1 MKKKKKWI
9 WVVVAVVALLLL
21 LRIAFGGHSNGRFM
35 IDTEVVVCDSVINEV
50 TATGVVQ
57 PVYKVTVGT
66 QVSGIVKHL
75 YADYNDKVRRGD
87 LLAELDKSLLQ
98 EELNVSRAQL
108 SVATSQKNLAQK
120 NFDRVKQLFEQ
131 QAATQQ
137 EYDQAE
143 AELDQSSNQ
152 LVTAKA
158 NYGNAVTNLKY
169 AEIYSPIDGI
179 IISRQVEEGQTVQ
192 GAYSVPDLF
201 TIAKN
206 MTEIQVEAKVDEA
219 DIGKVHVG
227 QSVTFKV
234 DAFPNDQFEG
244 RVKQIRMEPQIN
256 NNVVTYVVII
266 TADNPEEKLF
276 PGMTANVKIIVEK
289 GSGLVVPSYGTQLLV
304 DSALLAKEGYK
315 VVPVS
320 HKSKDANYI
329 WLKEGKT
336 LRQVEVVLG
345 VKDKIHAIALKGVHE
360 GDTVIGSVVDVTKQ
374 QQERSED
381 GPF

>member
-1 MKKKKKWI
+1 MKKKRKWI
-9 WVVVAVVALLLL
+9 WAVVALVAVILV
-21 LRIAFGGHSNGRFM
+21 LRLAFGGHKHDRFL

-120 NFDRVKQLFEQ
+120 NFDRIKQLFEQ

-227 QSVTFKV
+227 QTVTFKV

-256 NNVVTYVVII
+256 NNVVTYIVII

-276 PGMTANVKIIVEK
+276 PGMTANVKIIVER
-289 GSGLVVPSYGTQLLV
+289 GSGLIVPSYGTQLTM
-304 DSALLAKEGYK
+304 DSALLSKEGSTL
-315 VVPVS
+315 VPVK
-320 HKSKDANYI
+320 HKADGGTYLWMKD
-329 WLKEGKT
+329 GKT
-336 LRQVEVVLG
+336 LRQVEVTLG
-345 VKDKIHAIALKGVHE
+345 VKDKIHAIAISGVKE
-360 GDTVIGSVVDVTKQ
+360 GDTVISSVVDVAKQ
-374 QQERSED
+374 QQERNN

>member
-1 MKKKKKWI
+1 MKKKRKWI
-9 WVVVAVVALLLL
+9 WAVVALVAVILV
-21 LRIAFGGHSNGRFM
+21 LRLAFGGHKHDRFL

-120 NFDRVKQLFEQ
+120 NFDRIKQLFEQ

-227 QSVTFKV
+227 QTVTFKV

-256 NNVVTYVVII
+256 NNVVTYIVII

-276 PGMTANVKIIVEK
+276 PGMTANVKIIVER
-289 GSGLVVPSYGTQLLV
+289 GSGLIVPSYGTQLTM
-304 DSALLAKEGYK
+304 DSALLSKEGYTL
-315 VVPVS
+315 VPVK
-320 HKSKDANYI
+320 HEADGGTYLWMKD
-329 WLKEGKT
+329 GKT
-336 LRQVEVVLG
+336 LRQVEVTLG
-345 VKDKIHAIALKGVHE
+345 VKDKIHAIAISGVKE
-360 GDTVIGSVVDVTKQ
+360 GDTVISSVVDVAKQ
-374 QQERSED
+374 QQERNN

>member
-1 MKKKKKWI
+1 MKKKRKWI
-9 WVVVAVVALLLL
+9 WIIVVAVVAIIV
-21 LRIAFGGHSNGRFM
+21 LRFAFGGHKGGRLLV
-35 IDTEVVVCDSVINEV
+35 DTQVVVTDEVTSVI

-98 EELNVSRAQL
+98 EQLNVSHAQL
-108 SVATSQKNLAQK
+108 LVATSQNKLAQK
-120 NFDRVKQLFEQ
+120 NFDRVKQLFDQ
-131 QAATQQ
+131 HAATQQ

-158 NYGNAVTNLKY
+158 NYDNAVTNLKY

-219 DIGKVHVG
+219 DIGKVRVG
-227 QSVTFKV
+227 QEVTFKV
-234 DAFPNDQFEG
+234 DAFSDDQFVG
-244 RVKQIRMEPQIN
+244 KVKQIRMEPQIN
-256 NNVVTYVVII
+256 NNVVTYIVII
-266 TADNPEEKLF
+266 TADNPQEKLF
-276 PGMTANVKIIVEK
+276 PGMTANVRIVVEK
-289 GSGLVVPSYGTQLLV
+289 GSGLVVPSYGTQIVV
-304 DSALLAKEGYK
+304 DSVMLSREGYEIQPVSQEKEGCTYLWVK
-315 VVPVS
+315 KG
-320 HKSKDANYI
+320 KSI
-329 WLKEGKT
+329 
-336 LRQVEVVLG
+336 RQVEVTLG
-345 VKDKIHAIALKGVHE
+345 VKDKVRAIALSGVNE
-360 GDTVIGSVVDVTKQ
+360 GDTVVCSVVDVTKQ
-374 QQERSED
+374 QQDRSD
-381 GPF
+381 GTF

>member
-1 MKKKKKWI
+1 MKKKRKWI
-9 WVVVAVVALLLL
+9 WIIVAIVAVALLLRL
-21 LRIAFGGHSNGRFM
+21 AFGGHKNGRFL

-143 AELDQSSNQ
+143 AELDQASNQ

-206 MTEIQVEAKVDEA
+206 MAEIQVEAKVDEA
-219 DIGKVHVG
+219 DIGMVRVG
-227 QSVTFKV
+227 QTVTFKV

-256 NNVVTYVVII
+256 NNVVTYIVII
-266 TADNPEEKLF
+266 TADNPQEKLF

-289 GSGLVVPSYGTQLLV
+289 GTGMIVPSYGIQLTM
-304 DSALLAKEGYK
+304 DSAMLAKDGYK
-315 VVPVS
+315 VIPLA
-320 HKSKDANYI
+320 SKTDSVASL
-329 WLKEGKT
+329 WLKNGKT
-336 LRQVEVVLG
+336 IRQVEVTLG
-345 VKDKIHAIALKGVHE
+345 VKDKVHAIAISGVSE
-360 GDTVIGSVVDVTKQ
+360 GDTVVSSVVDVTKQ
-374 QQERSED
+374 QQERSD

>member
-1 MKKKKKWI
+1 MKKKRKWI
-9 WVVVAVVALLLL
+9 WAVAAVLVLVLL
-21 LRIAFGGHSNGRFM
+21 LRIVFGGHSNGRFM
-35 IDTEVVVCDSVINEV
+35 IDTQVVVCDSVVSEV

-158 NYGNAVTNLKY
+158 NYGNAVTNLTY

-219 DIGKVHVG
+219 DIGKVQVG

-234 DAFPNDQFEG
+234 DAFPNDPFQG
-244 RVKQIRMEPQIN
+244 MVKQIRMEPQIN
-256 NNVVTYVVII
+256 NNVVTYIVII
-266 TADNPEEKLF
+266 TAENPEEKLF
-276 PGMTANVKIIVEK
+276 PGMTANVKIIVAK
-289 GSGLVVPSYGTQLLV
+289 GSGLVVPSYGTQLSV
-304 DSALLAKEGYK
+304 DSAMLARDGYK

-320 HKSKDANYI
+320 HKSESANYL

-336 LRQVEVVLG
+336 FRQVEVVLG
-345 VKDKIHAIALKGVHE
+345 VKDKIRAVALEGVHE
-360 GDTVIGSVVDVTKQ
+360 GDTVISSLVDVTKQ
-374 QQERSED
+374 QQERSDD

>member
-1 MKKKKKWI
+1 M
-9 WVVVAVVALLLL
+9 L
-21 LRIAFGGHSNGRFM
+21 LRLAFGGHKNGRFL
-35 IDTEVVVCDSVINEV
+35 IDTEVVVCDSVTNEV

-219 DIGKVHVG
+219 DIGKVRVG
-227 QSVTFKV
+227 QMVTFKV
-234 DAFPNDQFEG
+234 DAFPDDQFEG
-244 RVKQIRMEPQIN
+244 RVKQIRMEPQVN
-256 NNVVTYVVII
+256 NNVVTYIVII

-289 GSGLVVPSYGTQLLV
+289 GSGLVVPSYGTQLV
-304 DSALLAKEGYK
+304 IDSTILSREGYETHPITNK
-315 VVPVS
+315 AEGS
-320 HKSKDANYI
+320 TYL
-329 WLKEGKT
+329 WLKQGKT
-336 LRQVEVVLG
+336 LRQVEVTLG
-345 VKDKIHAIALKGVHE
+345 VKDKIHAIALSGVEE
-360 GDTVIGSVVDVTKQ
+360 GDTVVSSVVDVTKQ
-374 QQERSED
+374 QQERSD

>member
-1 MKKKKKWI
+1 MKKKRKWI
-9 WVVVAVVALLLL
+9 WIIVAIVAVALLLRL
-21 LRIAFGGHSNGRFM
+21 AFGGHKNDRFL

-143 AELDQSSNQ
+143 AELDQASNQ

-206 MTEIQVEAKVDEA
+206 MAEIQVEAKVDEA
-219 DIGKVHVG
+219 DIGMVRVG
-227 QSVTFKV
+227 QTVTFKV

-256 NNVVTYVVII
+256 NNVVTYIVII
-266 TADNPEEKLF
+266 TADNPQEKLF

-289 GSGLVVPSYGTQLLV
+289 GTGMIVPSYGIQLTL
-304 DSALLAKEGYK
+304 DSAMLAKDGYN
-315 VVPVS
+315 VIPLA
-320 HKSKDANYI
+320 SKTDRVASL
-329 WLKEGKT
+329 WLKNGKT
-336 LRQVEVVLG
+336 IRQVEVTLG
-345 VKDKIHAIALKGVHE
+345 VKDKVHAIALSGVSE
-360 GDTVIGSVVDVTKQ
+360 GDTVVSSVVDVTKQ
-374 QQERSED
+374 QQERSD

>member
-1 MKKKKKWI
+1 MKKKRKWI
-9 WVVVAVVALLLL
+9 WIIVAVVAVILL
-21 LRIAFGGHSNGRFM
+21 LRLAFGGHKNGRFL
-35 IDTEVVVCDSVINEV
+35 IDTEVVVCDSVTNEV

-219 DIGKVHVG
+219 DIGKVRVG
-227 QSVTFKV
+227 QMVTFKV
-234 DAFPNDQFEG
+234 DAFPDDQFEG
-244 RVKQIRMEPQIN
+244 RVKQIRMEPQVN
-256 NNVVTYVVII
+256 NNVVTYIVII

-289 GSGLVVPSYGTQLLV
+289 GSGLVVPSYGTQLV
-304 DSALLAKEGYK
+304 IDSTVLSREGYEIHPITNK
-315 VVPVS
+315 AEGS
-320 HKSKDANYI
+320 TYL
-329 WLKEGKT
+329 WLKHGKT
-336 LRQVEVVLG
+336 LRQVEVTLG
-345 VKDKIHAIALKGVHE
+345 VKDKIHAIALSGVEE
-360 GDTVIGSVVDVTKQ
+360 GDTVVSSVVDVTKQ
-374 QQERSED
+374 QQERSD

>member
-1 MKKKKKWI
+1 MAI
-9 WVVVAVVALLLL
+9 VAVALLLRL
-21 LRIAFGGHSNGRFM
+21 AFGGHKNDRFL

-143 AELDQSSNQ
+143 AELDQASNQ

-206 MTEIQVEAKVDEA
+206 MAEIQVEAKVDEA
-219 DIGKVHVG
+219 DIGMVRVG
-227 QSVTFKV
+227 QTVTFKV

-256 NNVVTYVVII
+256 NNVVTYIVII
-266 TADNPEEKLF
+266 TADNPQEKLF

-289 GSGLVVPSYGTQLLV
+289 GTGMIVPSYGIQLTL
-304 DSALLAKEGYK
+304 DSAMLAKDGYN
-315 VVPVS
+315 VIPLA
-320 HKSKDANYI
+320 SKTDRVASL
-329 WLKEGKT
+329 WLKNGKT
-336 LRQVEVVLG
+336 IRQVEVTLG
-345 VKDKIHAIALKGVHE
+345 VKDKVHAIALSGVSE
-360 GDTVIGSVVDVTKQ
+360 GDTVVSSVVDVTKQ
-374 QQERSED
+374 QQERSD

>member
-1 MKKKKKWI
+1 MKKKRKWI
-9 WVVVAVVALLLL
+9 WAVVALVAVILV
-21 LRIAFGGHSNGRFM
+21 LRLAFGGHKHDRFL

-120 NFDRVKQLFEQ
+120 NFDRIKQLFEQ

-227 QSVTFKV
+227 QTVTFKV

-256 NNVVTYVVII
+256 NNVVTYIVII

-276 PGMTANVKIIVEK
+276 PGMTANVKIIVER
-289 GSGLVVPSYGTQLLV
+289 GSGLIVPSYGTQLTM
-304 DSALLAKEGYK
+304 DSALLSKEGYTL
-315 VVPVS
+315 VPVK
-320 HKSKDANYI
+320 HKADGGTYLWMKD
-329 WLKEGKT
+329 GKT
-336 LRQVEVVLG
+336 LRQVEVTLG
-345 VKDKIHAIALKGVHE
+345 VKDKIHAIAISGVKE
-360 GDTVIGSVVDVTKQ
+360 GDTVISSVVDVAKQ
-374 QQERSED
+374 QQERNN

>member
-9 WVVVAVVALLLL
+9 WIIVAIVAVLLL
-21 LRIAFGGHSNGRFM
+21 LRLAFGGHKNGRFL
-35 IDTEVVVCDSVINEV
+35 IDTEVTVCDSVTNEV

-120 NFDRVKQLFEQ
+120 NFDRIKQLYEQ

-143 AELDQSSNQ
+143 AELDQASNQ

-179 IISRQVEEGQTVQ
+179 VISRQVEEGQTVQ

-219 DIGKVHVG
+219 DIGKVRVG
-227 QSVTFKV
+227 QAVTFKV

-244 RVKQIRMEPQIN
+244 MVKQIRMEPQIN
-256 NNVVTYVVII
+256 NNVVTYIVII
-266 TADNPEEKLF
+266 TADNPDEKLF

-289 GSGLVVPSYGTQLLV
+289 GSGLVVPSYASQLTL
-304 DSALLAKEGYK
+304 DSTMLSHEGYE
-315 VVPVS
+315 VIPVS
-320 HKSKDANYI
+320 GRTDSSTYL
-329 WLKEGKT
+329 WLKNGKT
-336 LRQVEVVLG
+336 LRQVEVTLG
-345 VKDKIHAIALKGVHE
+345 VKDKIHAIAVSGVQE
-360 GDTVIGSVVDVTKQ
+360 GDTIVSSVVDVTKQ
-374 QQERSED
+374 QQERSD
-381 GPF
+381 GPMF

>member
-1 MKKKKKWI
+1 MKKKRKWI
-9 WVVVAVVALLLL
+9 WIIVAVVAVILL
-21 LRIAFGGHSNGRFM
+21 LRLAFGGHKNGRFL
-35 IDTEVVVCDSVINEV
+35 IDTEVVVCDSVTNEV

-152 LVTAKA
+152 LIQAKA

-179 IISRQVEEGQTVQ
+179 VISRQVEEGQTVQ

-219 DIGKVHVG
+219 DVGKVKVG
-227 QSVTFKV
+227 QAVTFKV
-234 DAFPNDQFEG
+234 DAFPDDLFEG

-266 TADNPEEKLF
+266 TADNPDEKLF

-289 GSGLVVPSYGTQLLV
+289 GSGLVVPSYGTQLV
-304 DSALLAKEGYK
+304 IDSTILSREGYETHPITNK
-315 VVPVS
+315 AEGS
-320 HKSKDANYI
+320 TYL
-329 WLKEGKT
+329 WLKQGKT
-336 LRQVEVVLG
+336 LRQVEVTLG
-345 VKDKIHAIALKGVHE
+345 VKDKIHAIALSGVEE
-360 GDTVIGSVVDVTKQ
+360 GDTVVSSVVDVTKQ
-374 QQERSED
+374 QQERSD

>member
-1 MKKKKKWI
+1 MKKKRKWI
-9 WVVVAVVALLLL
+9 WAVAAVLVLVLL
-21 LRIAFGGHSNGRFM
+21 LRIVFGGHSNGRFM
-35 IDTEVVVCDSVINEV
+35 IDTQVVVCDSVVSEV

-219 DIGKVHVG
+219 DIGKVQVG

-234 DAFPNDQFEG
+234 DAFPNDPFQG
-244 RVKQIRMEPQIN
+244 MVKQIRMEPQIN
-256 NNVVTYVVII
+256 NNVVTYIVII
-266 TADNPEEKLF
+266 TAENPEEKLF
-276 PGMTANVKIIVEK
+276 PGMTANVKIIVAK
-289 GSGLVVPSYGTQLLV
+289 GSGLVVPSYGTQLSV
-304 DSALLAKEGYK
+304 DSAMLARDGYK

-320 HKSKDANYI
+320 HKSESANYL

-336 LRQVEVVLG
+336 FRQVEVVLG
-345 VKDKIHAIALKGVHE
+345 VKDKIRAVALEGVHE
-360 GDTVIGSVVDVTKQ
+360 GDTVISSLVDVTKQ
-374 QQERSED
+374 QQERSDD

>member
-1 MKKKKKWI
+1 MAL
-9 WVVVAVVALLLL
+9 VAVILV
-21 LRIAFGGHSNGRFM
+21 LRLAFGGHKHDRFM

-120 NFDRVKQLFEQ
+120 NFDRIKQLFEQ

-227 QSVTFKV
+227 QTVTFKV

-256 NNVVTYVVII
+256 NNVVTYIVII

-276 PGMTANVKIIVEK
+276 PGMTANVKIIVER
-289 GSGLVVPSYGTQLLV
+289 GSGLIVPSYGTQLTM
-304 DSALLAKEGYK
+304 DSALLSKEGYTL
-315 VVPVS
+315 VPVK
-320 HKSKDANYI
+320 HKADGGTYLWMKD
-329 WLKEGKT
+329 GKT
-336 LRQVEVVLG
+336 LRQVEVTLG
-345 VKDKIHAIALKGVHE
+345 VKDKIHAIAISGVKE
-360 GDTVIGSVVDVTKQ
+360 GDTVISSVVDVAKQ
-374 QQERSED
+374 QQERNN

>member
-9 WVVVAVVALLLL
+9 WIVAAVVVVILL
-21 LRIAFGGHSNGRFM
+21 LRLTLGGHKNGRFL
-35 IDTEVVVCDSVINEV
+35 IDTETVVCDSVVNEV
-50 TATGVVQ
+50 TATGIVQ

-75 YADYNDKVRRGD
+75 YADYNDKVHRGQ

-120 NFDRVKQLFEQ
+120 NFDRVKLLFDQ

-179 IISRQVEEGQTVQ
+179 VISRQVEEGQTVQ

-219 DIGKVHVG
+219 DIGKVRVG

-234 DAFPNDQFEG
+234 DAFPNDQFQG
-244 RVKQIRMEPQIN
+244 LVKQIRMEPQVN
-256 NNVVTYVVII
+256 NNVVTYIVII

-289 GSGLVVPSYGTQLLV
+289 GSGLVVPSYGTQLTI
-304 DSALLAKEGYK
+304 DSALLSKEGYTL
-315 VVPVS
+315 VPVS
-320 HKSKDANYI
+320 HKADSGTYL
-329 WLKEGKT
+329 WLKDGKT
-336 LRQVEVVLG
+336 LRQVEVTLG
-345 VKDKIHAIALKGVHE
+345 VKDKIHAVAVSGVKE
-360 GDTVIGSVVDVTKQ
+360 GDTVVSSVVDVTKQ
-374 QQERSED
+374 QQERSD
-381 GPF
+381 GPMF

>member
-1 MKKKKKWI
+1 MKNKRKWI
-9 WVVVAVVALLLL
+9 WIIVAVIAVLLL
-21 LRIAFGGHSNGRFM
+21 LRLVFGRHNSDRFL
-35 IDTEVVVCDSVINEV
+35 IDTEVVTYDSVTSEV
-50 TATGVVQ
+50 TATGVIQ

-108 SVATSQKNLAQK
+108 SVATSQKKLAQK
-120 NFDRVKQLFEQ
+120 NFDRIKQLFEQ

-219 DIGKVHVG
+219 DIGKVHIG
-227 QSVTFKV
+227 QTATFKV

-256 NNVVTYVVII
+256 NNVVTYIVII

-289 GSGLVVPSYGTQLLV
+289 GSGLIVPSYSTQLTM
-304 DSALLAKEGYK
+304 DSALLSKEGYTL
-315 VVPVS
+315 VPVN
-320 HKSKDANYI
+320 HKVDDGTYLWMKN
-329 WLKEGKT
+329 GKT
-336 LRQVEVVLG
+336 LRQVEVSLG
-345 VKDKIHAIALKGVHE
+345 VKDKIHAIAISGVKE
-360 GDTVIGSVVDVTKQ
+360 GDTVISSVIDVDKQ
-374 QQERSED
+374 QQERNN

>member
-1 MKKKKKWI
+1 MKKKRKWI
-9 WVVVAVVALLLL
+9 WIIVAVVAVILL
-21 LRIAFGGHSNGRFM
+21 LRLAFGGHKNGRFL
-35 IDTEVVVCDSVINEV
+35 IDTEVVVCDSVTNEV

-219 DIGKVHVG
+219 DIGKVRVG
-227 QSVTFKV
+227 QMVTFKV
-234 DAFPNDQFEG
+234 DAFPDDQFEG
-244 RVKQIRMEPQIN
+244 RVKQIRMEPQVN
-256 NNVVTYVVII
+256 NNVVTYIVII

-289 GSGLVVPSYGTQLLV
+289 GSGLVVPSYGTQLV
-304 DSALLAKEGYK
+304 IDSTMLSREGYEIH
-315 VVPVS
+315 PVINKAEGS
-320 HKSKDANYI
+320 TYL
-329 WLKEGKT
+329 WLKNGNT
-336 LRQVEVVLG
+336 LRQVEVTLG
-345 VKDKIHAIALKGVHE
+345 VKDKVHAIALSGVKE
-360 GDTVIGSVVDVTKQ
+360 GDTVVSSVVDVTKQ
-374 QQERSED
+374 QQERSD

>member
-1 MKKKKKWI
+1 MKKKRKWI
-9 WVVVAVVALLLL
+9 WAVVALVAVILV
-21 LRIAFGGHSNGRFM
+21 LRLAFGGHKHDRFM

-120 NFDRVKQLFEQ
+120 NFDRIKQLFEQ

-227 QSVTFKV
+227 QTVTFKV

-256 NNVVTYVVII
+256 NNVVTYIVII

-276 PGMTANVKIIVEK
+276 PGMTANVKIIVER
-289 GSGLVVPSYGTQLLV
+289 GSGLIVPSYGTQLTM
-304 DSALLAKEGYK
+304 DSALLSKEGYTW
-315 VVPVS
+315 VPVK
-320 HKSKDANYI
+320 HKADGGTYLWMKD
-329 WLKEGKT
+329 GKT
-336 LRQVEVVLG
+336 LRQVEVTLG
-345 VKDKIHAIALKGVHE
+345 VKDKIHAIAISGVKE
-360 GDTVIGSVVDVTKQ
+360 GDTVISSVVDVAKQ
-374 QQERSED
+374 QQERNN

>member
-1 MKKKKKWI
+1 MKKKRKWI
-9 WVVVAVVALLLL
+9 WIIVAVVAVILL
-21 LRIAFGGHSNGRFM
+21 LRLAFGGHKNGRFL
-35 IDTEVVVCDSVINEV
+35 IDTEVVVCDSVTNEV

-219 DIGKVHVG
+219 DIGKVRVG
-227 QSVTFKV
+227 QMVTFKV
-234 DAFPNDQFEG
+234 DAFPDDQFEG
-244 RVKQIRMEPQIN
+244 RVKQIRMEPQVN
-256 NNVVTYVVII
+256 NNVVTYIVII

-289 GSGLVVPSYGTQLLV
+289 GSGLVVPSYGTQLV
-304 DSALLAKEGYK
+304 IDSTILSREGYETHPITNK
-315 VVPVS
+315 AEGS
-320 HKSKDANYI
+320 TYL
-329 WLKEGKT
+329 WLKQGKT
-336 LRQVEVVLG
+336 LRQVEVTLG
-345 VKDKIHAIALKGVHE
+345 VKDKIHAIALSGVEE
-360 GDTVIGSVVDVTKQ
+360 GDTVVSSVVDVTKQ
-374 QQERSED
+374 QQERSD

>member
-1 MKKKKKWI
+1 MKKKRKWI
-9 WVVVAVVALLLL
+9 WAVVALVAVILV
-21 LRIAFGGHSNGRFM
+21 LRLAFGEHKHDRFM

-120 NFDRVKQLFEQ
+120 NFDRIKQLFEQ

-227 QSVTFKV
+227 QTVTFKV

-256 NNVVTYVVII
+256 NNVVTYIVII

-276 PGMTANVKIIVEK
+276 PGMTANVKIIVER
-289 GSGLVVPSYGTQLLV
+289 GSGLIVPSYGTQLTM
-304 DSALLAKEGYK
+304 DSALLSKEGYTL
-315 VVPVS
+315 VPVN
-320 HKSKDANYI
+320 HKADGGTYLWMKD
-329 WLKEGKT
+329 GKT
-336 LRQVEVVLG
+336 LRQVEVTLG
-345 VKDKIHAIALKGVHE
+345 VKDKIHAIAISGVKE
-360 GDTVIGSVVDVTKQ
+360 GDTVISSVVDVAKQ
-374 QQERSED
+374 QQERNN

>member
-1 MKKKKKWI
+1 MKKKRKWI
-9 WVVVAVVALLLL
+9 WAIVALAAVIIM
-21 LRIAFGGHSNGRFM
+21 LRLAFGGHKHDRFM

-120 NFDRVKQLFEQ
+120 NFDRIKQLFEQ

-227 QSVTFKV
+227 QTVTFKV

-256 NNVVTYVVII
+256 NNVVTYIVII

-276 PGMTANVKIIVEK
+276 PGMTANVKIIVER
-289 GSGLVVPSYGTQLLV
+289 GSGLIVPSYGTQLTM
-304 DSALLAKEGYK
+304 DSALLSKEGYTL
-315 VVPVS
+315 VPVK
-320 HKSKDANYI
+320 HKADGGTYLWMKD
-329 WLKEGKT
+329 GKT
-336 LRQVEVVLG
+336 LRQVEVTLG
-345 VKDKIHAIALKGVHE
+345 VKDKIHAIAISGVKE
-360 GDTVIGSVVDVTKQ
+360 GDTVISSVVDVAKQ
-374 QQERSED
+374 QQERNN

>member
-1 MKKKKKWI
+1 MKKKRKWI
-9 WVVVAVVALLLL
+9 WAVVALVAVILV
-21 LRIAFGGHSNGRFM
+21 LRLAFGGHKHDRFM

-120 NFDRVKQLFEQ
+120 NFDRIKQLFEQ

-227 QSVTFKV
+227 QTVTFKV

-256 NNVVTYVVII
+256 NNVVTYIVII

-276 PGMTANVKIIVEK
+276 PGMTANVKIIVER
-289 GSGLVVPSYGTQLLV
+289 GSGLIVPSYGTQLTM
-304 DSALLAKEGYK
+304 DSALLSKEGYTL
-315 VVPVS
+315 VPVK
-320 HKSKDANYI
+320 HKADGGTYLWMKD
-329 WLKEGKT
+329 GKT
-336 LRQVEVVLG
+336 LRQVEVTLG
-345 VKDKIHAIALKGVHE
+345 VKDKIHAIAISGVKE
-360 GDTVIGSVVDVTKQ
+360 GDTVISSVVDVAKQ
-374 QQERSED
+374 QQERNN

>member
-1 MKKKKKWI
+1 MKKKRKWI
-9 WVVVAVVALLLL
+9 WIIVAVVAVILL
-21 LRIAFGGHSNGRFM
+21 LRLAFGGHKNGRFL
-35 IDTEVVVCDSVINEV
+35 IDTEVVVCDSVTNEV

-120 NFDRVKQLFEQ
+120 NFDRIKQLFEQ

-219 DIGKVHVG
+219 DIGKVRVG
-227 QSVTFKV
+227 QMVTFKV
-234 DAFPNDQFEG
+234 DAFPDDQFEG
-244 RVKQIRMEPQIN
+244 RVKQIRMEPQVN
-256 NNVVTYVVII
+256 NNVVTYIVII
-266 TADNPEEKLF
+266 TADNPDEKLF

-289 GSGLVVPSYGTQLLV
+289 GSGLVVPSYGTQLTM
-304 DSALLAKEGYK
+304 DSALLSKEGYTL
-315 VVPVS
+315 VPVS
-320 HKSKDANYI
+320 HKTGDGTYLWMKN
-329 WLKEGKT
+329 GKT
-336 LRQVEVVLG
+336 LRQVEVTLG
-345 VKDKIHAIALKGVHE
+345 VKDKIHAIALSGVKE
-360 GDTVIGSVVDVTKQ
+360 GDTVVSSVVDVTKQ
-374 QQERSED
+374 QQERSD